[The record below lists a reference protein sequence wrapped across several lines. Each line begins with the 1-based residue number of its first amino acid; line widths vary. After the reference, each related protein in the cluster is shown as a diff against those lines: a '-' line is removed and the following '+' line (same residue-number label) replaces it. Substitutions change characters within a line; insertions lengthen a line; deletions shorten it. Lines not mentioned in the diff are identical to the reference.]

1 MNDKPRVAFH
11 RRSTLFAWNLP
22 RHLSPSAKLT
32 AMALFNYADDEN
44 FVTYDGTEMLLK
56 YTGLDIEPH
65 ALAMSE
71 LVTAGYIEP
80 RGRTDRPDPTQPQF
94 WMNLGLMGKVRK
106 SEDVWTRPK

>member
-44 FVTYDGTEMLLK
+44 FVTYDGVEAVLK
-56 YTGLDIEPH
+56 YTGLDMDPQNQAI
-65 ALAMSE
+65 ME
-71 LVTAGYIEP
+71 LVGAGYIKP
-80 RGRTDRPDPTQPQF
+80 RGRLGTPDPTQPRF
-94 WMNLGLMGKVRK
+94 WMNISLMGKVRE
-106 SEDVWTRPK
+106 SETVWTRPK